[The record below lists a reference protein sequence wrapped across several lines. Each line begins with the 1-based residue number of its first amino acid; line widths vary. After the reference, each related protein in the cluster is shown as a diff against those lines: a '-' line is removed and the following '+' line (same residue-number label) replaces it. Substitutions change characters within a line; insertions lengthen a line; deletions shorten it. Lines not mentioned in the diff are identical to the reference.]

1 MSIRAMSGLLLLGA
15 ALLSSCQKQDEARE
29 GPPRPVL
36 FVVARS
42 TAASSLTLPGTVEA
56 KIETELG
63 FRILGRVIA
72 RKVDVGDI
80 VKKGDVI
87 AAIDPLSLELA
98 VRSAQSEVSNA
109 QAQLTNAASTEE
121 RQRALAETRS
131 GSEAAFEEA
140 QLGRRSAIA
149 AVAKAQANL
158 DKAEE
163 QLGYAQLRAEFD
175 GVVTATSAEVGQV
188 VSAGQ
193 SIATIARP
201 DQREAVIDIPDA
213 SLDGLKAGSP
223 FEVALQLDPTIR
235 ASGVV
240 REIAPEAEATTR
252 TRRTKITLVNP
263 PPAFR
268 LGSVVTATATVAAQP
283 LILLPSSAVLMKDG
297 KPNVWLVDTAAGKVS
312 IRAIKIDGDIAEG
325 GTVRIA
331 EGVNPGERVVV
342 AGVHKLTDG
351 QAVRVD
357 QGENP

>member
-1 MSIRAMSGLLLLGA
+1 MSLPPSIR
-15 ALLSSCQKQDEARE
+15 CRWN
-29 GPPRPVL
+29 
-36 FVVARS
+36 
-42 TAASSLTLPGTVEA
+42 LP
-56 KIETELG
+56 
-63 FRILGRVIA
+63 F
-72 RKVDVGDI
+72 
-80 VKKGDVI
+80 
-87 AAIDPLSLELA
+87 
-98 VRSAQSEVSNA
+98 RSAQSEVSNA

-121 RQRALAETRS
+121 RQRSLAETRS

-193 SIATIARP
+193 SIVTIARP

-240 REIAPEAEATTR
+240 REIAPEADATTR

-263 PPAFR
+263 PAAFR

-283 LILLPSSAVLMKDG
+283 LILLPSSAMLMKDG
-297 KPNVWLVDTAAGKVS
+297 KPNVWLVDAAAGKGLAPPDQDRRGHRRRRHGSRSPRAS
-312 IRAIKIDGDIAEG
+312 IPANASSSPAFTNLQTARPSG
-325 GTVRIA
+325 
-331 EGVNPGERVVV
+331 
-342 AGVHKLTDG
+342 
-351 QAVRVD
+351 
-357 QGENP
+357 